1 MSVRIVYKGFSQDVA
16 ASEAVDILTRL
27 FKGDRRKAEEA
38 YVARHCV
45 LQTVDSEAEAS
56 LILPR
61 LQRLGMLCE
70 VDAEDAEDFGDSMD
84 DFKDVV
90 VLVTCPF
97 CQFRQVPAD
106 SCMRCGRSFVL
117 KRQATKS
124 TAAAAAYQDDEEE
137 EETESRWRV
146 IFGWLPSFGMPS
158 TSTLIA
164 IITVAGILGGGAM
177 FVLGGKESNPIA
189 MLINGMMSMDNNKT
203 AETMTYDPESG
214 ENPYAKRLESMN
226 VDQEKFSKAAGV
238 ASGQI
243 STDEVNTEIGD
254 NAAVK
259 HAVDNAI
266 SRSGSS
272 TGDTETDE
280 AIRKATGEE

>member
-1 MSVRIVYKGFSQDVA
+1 MTAQIVYKGFSQDVP
-16 ASEAVDILTRL
+16 ASEAVEILTRL
-27 FKGDRRKAEEA
+27 LRGDRRKAEDM
-38 YVARHCV
+38 YVARTGV

-70 VDAEDAEDFGDSMD
+70 VEAEAADDFGDSLD

-90 VLVTCPF
+90 VLVTCPY

-106 SCMRCGRSFVL
+106 SCMRCGRSFII
-117 KRQATKS
+117 KRQNDTKPSAATSYRSADKDDDEKENRRRFIFGWFS
-124 TAAAAAYQDDEEE
+124 GFPLPSLRMLITIVVTAAA
-137 EETESRWRV
+137 
-146 IFGWLPSFGMPS
+146 
-158 TSTLIA
+158 
-164 IITVAGILGGGAM
+164 LGGGAVFM
-177 FVLGGKESNPIA
+177 MDDKNPISMLLNGMSTMDGGKV
-189 MLINGMMSMDNNKT
+189 

-226 VDQEKFSKAAGV
+226 VDQKKFSKAVGV
-238 ASGQI
+238 DDGQI
-243 STDEVNTEIGD
+243 DTAEVNKELEE
-254 NAAVK
+254 NASAK

-266 SRSGSS
+266 SRGHASQG
-272 TGDTETDE
+272 GDTDTDH